1 KKRKQ
6 TITELS
12 KHAAVKV
19 VVPVSPRGRTRIVF
33 RYLETRNCYIYANI
47 AFRLREKMFGA
58 LRAAICRR
66 RLLTVTQLPSPPAS
80 TVLRTHKTTEFHG
93 DGERTGSDGHT
104 GWQRKHRVGVTVALA
119 GLFGFLTYAQSSDG
133 EDQAPRRRT
142 YPSIG
147 FPTVSAKTARAAGGN
162 RKEYNFIADAVEVS
176 APAVVYIEIRDR
188 QHVDFFTHEPVT
200 VSNGSGFIIEPDGL
214 ILTNAHV
221 VVSKP
226 HTLVSVRLA
235 DGRTFPGQ
243 VEHVDPA
250 SDLATVRIQC
260 ANLPTLKLGDSA
272 DLRPGEWVVALGSP
286 LTLSNTVT
294 AGVVSSTQRA
304 SQELGLRGK
313 DISYIQ
319 TDAAITFGNSGG
331 PLVNLD
337 GEAIGIN
344 SIKVTAGIS
353 FAIPINHAKEFL
365 RRIDESVAG
374 TGGRRPPTG
383 RPTYRRYIGITMLS
397 LTPGLLHELQQRNH
411 NFPPNVRAGV
421 LVWKVIQGSPAHSG
435 GLQPGD
441 IITAING
448 SAIKNSGD
456 VYDILTHQDK
466 QLAVSIYRQQQHLT
480 VHIHP
485 EDTTA

>member
-1 KKRKQ
+1 
-6 TITELS
+6 
-12 KHAAVKV
+12 
-19 VVPVSPRGRTRIVF
+19 
-33 RYLETRNCYIYANI
+33 
-47 AFRLREKMFGA
+47 MFGA

-66 RLLTVTQLPSPPAS
+66 RLLTITQLPSPSIS
-80 TVLRTHKTTEFHG
+80 TALRTHKINESHG
-93 DGERTGSDGHT
+93 DNENNDGNT
-104 GWQRKHRVGVTVALA
+104 GWQRKHKVGATVALA
-119 GLFGFLTYAQSSDG
+119 GLFGLLTYVQTIDAKDATKRNRIFQ
-133 EDQAPRRRT
+133 RF
-142 YPSIG
+142 G
-147 FPTVSAKTARAAGGN
+147 FPTVSAKTAPAGGN
-162 RKEYNFIADAVEVS
+162 RKAYNFIADAVDIS

-188 QHVDFFTHEPVT
+188 QHVDFFTREPVP

-226 HTLVSVRLA
+226 HTLVTVKLP
-235 DGRTFPGQ
+235 DGRNFPGK
-243 VEHVDPA
+243 VEHVDPT

-260 ANLPTLKLGDSA
+260 NNLPTLKLGDSA

-304 SQELGLRGK
+304 SQELGLRGR
-313 DISYIQ
+313 DINYIQ

-365 RRIDESVAG
+365 RRISETTAG
-374 TGGRRPPTG
+374 AGAGGRRVATGSPTF
-383 RPTYRRYIGITMLS
+383 RRYIGITMLS
-397 LTPGLLHELQQRNH
+397 LTPDILHELQQRNH
-411 NFPPNVRAGV
+411 SLPPNMRGGV

-441 IITAING
+441 IITHING
-448 SAIKNSGD
+448 NEIKSSGD
-456 VYDILTHQDK
+456 VYDVLTHQGK
-466 QLAVSIYRQQQHLT
+466 QLAITLYRQQQQLT
-480 VHIHP
+480 VHVHP
-485 EDTTA
+485 EDTTV